1 MKRIILILVVMIT
14 LTGCDATM
22 ESNIKS
28 GKFESI
34 SLVLDKALSS
44 ALRETPELDQQLYET
59 FATLSGSKA
68 VRSDDN
74 VISYK
79 ALINENPDSSLTG
92 VSKISISG
100 SQKTITQV
108 DIVIPTQLITAIE
121 NALKSEPDAGALAL
135 AWQKSLRIVISIEV
149 SGEILRVGNPDVL
162 DIAVNSNKVIV
173 SAPLDQWQAGV
184 IQIESV
190 QSELSYLP
198 FIVGLLFLIFV
209 GLFLLRRFK
218 II

>member
-1 MKRIILILVVMIT
+1 
-14 LTGCDATM
+14 M